1 MGCPQDE
8 GREGPQLPRQWP
20 KVIGC
25 PPTPPARL
33 RGVPHLSAPSARERR
48 CPCPSWPE
56 QLPPAR
62 SAGQLARAV
71 TKATTAGGPGGWR
84 APGRPPRGPSPG
96 VGCPRDGVGEG
107 GKKSPPHPHSFPG
120 RRGRACGVHLGPC
133 IPGCGGP
140 QPLLLGR
147 TPAAAQVA
155 LRSGT
160 LFLEAS
166 LWQPSL
172 VPSLPRA
179 HSRRGRGT
187 PQPHTADLAPRPQ
200 PYLDVRHF
208 RPRAL
213 TPARAWRR
221 HGHFALA
228 NRREGRK
235 QRGKGRKRQPGGPR
249 RDWRG

>member
-1 MGCPQDE
+1 MAQSN
-8 GREGPQLPRQWP
+8 RL
-20 KVIGC
+20 
-25 PPTPPARL
+25 PPTPPAPP
-33 RGVPHLSAPSARERR
+33 GCPPPLSTYARERR

-56 QLPPAR
+56 QLPPAC

-84 APGRPPRGPSPG
+84 APGRPPRGPSPW
-96 VGCPRDGVGEG
+96 VGCPRDGWGKG

-120 RRGRACGVHLGPC
+120 RRGRACGVHLGPF
-133 IPGCGGP
+133 IPRGP

-172 VPSLPRA
+172 VLLPSARSQLEW
-179 HSRRGRGT
+179 GRGT

-208 RPRAL
+208 RLRAHSPGPGMAPPRPL
-213 TPARAWRR
+213 CP
-221 HGHFALA
+221 
-228 NRREGRK
+228 
-235 QRGKGRKRQPGGPR
+235 RQPE
-249 RDWRG
+249 RGEKAKGERKKKAAGWPQT